1 MPGPNL
7 GPGVITGTDAQN
19 LLAGVE
25 SMVVVF
31 NERREVE
38 RMIRGTTPTYTLFV
52 EGHDLTGTTV
62 FVTFKNDRRKL
73 VLSGERLSVTGG
85 EEESIVAF
93 GLTQEETL
101 ALKEGTA
108 QIQVRFI
115 DSAGVAYATDI
126 GKVTVG
132 KVLQEGVI
140 EYAGD

>member
-1 MPGPNL
+1 
-7 GPGVITGTDAQN
+7 
-19 LLAGVE
+19 
-25 SMVVVF
+25 
-31 NERREVE
+31 
-38 RMIRGTTPTYTLFV
+38 MIRGTTPTFMLFV
-52 EGHDLTGTTV
+52 EGYDLSGTTV
-62 FVTFKNDRRKL
+62 YVAIKNDMREL
-73 VLSGERLSVTGG
+73 LLSGERLSVTGG
-85 EEESIVAF
+85 EEESIVVF

-126 GKVTVG
+126 RRVTVG

>member
-1 MPGPNL
+1 
-7 GPGVITGTDAQN
+7 
-19 LLAGVE
+19 
-25 SMVVVF
+25 
-31 NERREVE
+31 
-38 RMIRGTTPTYTLFV
+38 MIRGTTPTFTLFV
-52 EGHDLTGTTV
+52 VGRDLTGATV
-62 FVTFKNDRRKL
+62 FVTIKNDMRKL

-126 GKVTVG
+126 RRVTVG

>member
-1 MPGPNL
+1 
-7 GPGVITGTDAQN
+7 
-19 LLAGVE
+19 
-25 SMVVVF
+25 
-31 NERREVE
+31 
-38 RMIRGTTPTYTLFV
+38 MIRGTTPTYTLFV
-52 EGHDLTGTTV
+52 KGYDLTGTTV
-62 FVTFKNDRRKL
+62 FVTIKNTMRKL

-101 ALKEGTA
+101 SLMEGTA

-115 DSAGVAYATDI
+115 DSAGVAYATEI
-126 GKVTVG
+126 GRVTVG

>member
-1 MPGPNL
+1 
-7 GPGVITGTDAQN
+7 
-19 LLAGVE
+19 
-25 SMVVVF
+25 
-31 NERREVE
+31 
-38 RMIRGTTPTYTLFV
+38 MIRGTTPTYTLFV
-52 EGHDLTGTTV
+52 EGYDLTGTTV
-62 FVTFKNDRRKL
+62 YVAISKNGEVL

-126 GKVTVG
+126 RRVTVG